1 MTSTQ
6 VKIAEKIKAH
16 KLPTAYADIV
26 NQWLSPIAHDI
37 AKAANAPKKNKNER
51 SFVLGVQGTQGSGKS
66 TASEFIQLLLQTEYQ
81 LTAVVLSIDDFYLT
95 IAERETLSQTVHP
108 LLKTRGVPGTHD
120 VDLAIQTIKQLA
132 QLTVNQS
139 TLIPR
144 FEKAIDDR
152 APQESW
158 STFTG
163 PVDVIILEGWCIGLK
178 PEQSDNL
185 TTPVNSLESQ
195 EDATGE
201 WRQFA
206 NVNLSGQYQELFSL
220 IDKQLVLN
228 APSFDCVYQ
237 WRVTQEHKLIERIK
251 QTGASSN
258 IKTLSDDDVKRFISH
273 YERLT
278 NHALKTMPKHAD
290 WCLWLSAEQT
300 IEKMTTNT
308 PQSANIDA
316 SLVITDL
323 DGTLLDHHSYSWQA
337 AAPVIDKLKKRNV
350 PIVINTSKTV
360 EEVIALQK
368 DLNITMPFIVENGSA
383 LYFPK
388 SFIADHHLNVP
399 NAIETKNYYHILFG
413 ENRKAIID
421 VVYTLKKEFD
431 FKFSGYHEWSIED
444 VMKRTGLS
452 QEAATASVNRQYSE
466 PLIWEDTE
474 AALEKFKSL
483 LKGKYLTTLK
493 GGRFLHVLGET
504 DKAKPI
510 VFLENLLASTKSEQ
524 LSVICL
530 GDSYNDA
537 EMLAVADFPV
547 WVKSPT
553 NTFPEHKG
561 ENTAFYT
568 TKLGPEGWREAIEH
582 IFSKQLDSTD

>member
-16 KLPTAYADIV
+16 KLPDTYANIV
-26 NQWLSPIAHDI
+26 NQWLSPITHDI
-37 AKAANAPKKNKNER
+37 AKAVNAPNKSKNKK
-51 SFVLGVQGTQGSGKS
+51 SFILGVQGTQGSGKS

-81 LTAVVLSIDDFYLT
+81 LTAAVLSIDDFYLT
-95 IAERETLSQTVHP
+95 IAERETLSQSVHP

-120 VDLAIQTIKQLA
+120 IDLAIQTIKELS
-132 QLTVNQS
+132 QLTDNQS

-152 APQESW
+152 APQENW

-163 PVDVIILEGWCIGLK
+163 SVDVIILEGWCIGLK

-185 TTPVNSLESQ
+185 IAPINSLENQ
-195 EDATGE
+195 EDATGA
-201 WRQFA
+201 WRQF
-206 NVNLSGQYQELFSL
+206 VNRHLSGQYQELFSL

-228 APSFDCVYQ
+228 APSFDCVYN
-237 WRVTQEHKLIERIK
+237 WRLTQEHKLIERIK
-251 QTGASSN
+251 QTGASSH
-258 IKTLSDDDVKRFISH
+258 IKTLSDDEVKRFISH

-278 NHALKTMPKHAD
+278 KHALKTMPKHAD

-308 PQSANIDA
+308 QPSANIHS

-337 AAPVIDKLKKRNV
+337 AASVINKLKEKNV

-388 SFIADHHLNVP
+388 SFVADHHLTIP
-399 NAIETKNYYHILFG
+399 NTVETKNYYYILFG

-421 VVYTLKKEFD
+421 VVYTLKQEFN
-431 FKFSGYHEWSIED
+431 FKFSGYYEWSVED
-444 VMKRTGLS
+444 VIERTGLS

-466 PLIWEDTE
+466 PLIWEDTD

-483 LKGKYLTTLK
+483 LKEKYLTTLK

-510 VFLENLLASTKSEQ
+510 VFLENLLAANKSEK
-524 LSVICL
+524 LNVICL

-553 NTFPEHKG
+553 NTFPQHKG

-568 TKLGPEGWREAIEH
+568 TKFGPEGWREAIEH
-582 IFSKQLDSTD
+582 IFSEQLYLTN

>member
-26 NQWLSPIAHDI
+26 NQWLSPITHDI
-37 AKAANAPKKNKNER
+37 AKAVNAPKKNKNKKT
-51 SFVLGVQGTQGSGKS
+51 FVLGVQGTQGSGKS

-95 IAERETLSQTVHP
+95 IAERETLGQSVHP

-120 VDLAIQTIKQLA
+120 VDLAIQTIKQLS
-132 QLTVNQS
+132 QLTTNQS

-152 APQESW
+152 APQENW

-220 IDKQLVLN
+220 INKQLVLN

-237 WRVTQEHKLIERIK
+237 WRLTQEHKLIERIK

-337 AAPVIDKLKKRNV
+337 AAPVMDQLKKRNV

-388 SFIADHHLNVP
+388 SFITDNHLNVP

-431 FKFSGYHEWSIED
+431 FKFSGYHEWSVND
-444 VMKRTGLS
+444 VINRTGLS
-452 QEAATASVNRQYSE
+452 LEAAKASVNRQYSE

-474 AALEKFKSL
+474 TALEKFKSL
-483 LKGKYLTTLK
+483 LKEKYLTTLK

-510 VFLENLLASTKSEQ
+510 VFLENLLASTKNEK
-524 LSVICL
+524 LSVVCL

-553 NTFPEHKG
+553 NSFPEHKG

-568 TKLGPEGWREAIEH
+568 NKFGPEGWREAIEH
-582 IFSKQLDSTD
+582 IFSKQLD

>member
-1 MTSTQ
+1 MTSIS
-6 VKIAEKIKAH
+6 VKIAEKIKEH
-16 KLPTAYADIV
+16 KLPATYADIV

-37 AKAANAPKKNKNER
+37 AKAVNAPKKSNNGR

-66 TASEFIQLLLQTEYQ
+66 TSSEFIQLLLQAEYQ

-95 IAERETLSQTVHP
+95 IAERATLSQSVHP

-120 VDLAIQTIKQLA
+120 VDLAIQTIKELS
-132 QLTVNQS
+132 QLTAKQS

-152 APQESW
+152 APQSHW
-158 STFTG
+158 STHTG
-163 PVDVIILEGWCIGLK
+163 CVDVIILEGWCIGLK
-178 PEQSDNL
+178 PEQPDNL
-185 TTPVNSLESQ
+185 TTPVNALESQ

-206 NVNLSGQYQELFSL
+206 HVNLSGQYQELFSL

-258 IKTLSDDDVKRFISH
+258 IKTLSDDDIKRFISH

-278 NHALKTMPKHAD
+278 NHAIQTMPKHAD

-300 IEKMTTNT
+300 IEKMTTNIR
-308 PQSANIDA
+308 PSANIDA

-337 AAPVIDKLKKRNV
+337 AAPVIDKLKKKNV

-360 EEVIALQK
+360 EEVIALQEE
-368 DLNITMPFIVENGSA
+368 LNVTMPFIVENGSA

-388 SFIADHHLNVP
+388 SFVADHYLDLP
-399 NAIETKNYYHILFG
+399 NAIETKDYYHIIFG
-413 ENRKAIID
+413 ENRHAIID
-421 VVYTLKKEFD
+421 VVYALKKEFD

-444 VMKRTGLS
+444 VMERTGLS
-452 QEAATASVNRQYSE
+452 QEAATASINRKYSE

-474 AALEKFKSL
+474 AALEKFKYL
-483 LKGKYLTTLK
+483 LNDKHLTTLK
-493 GGRFLHVLGET
+493 GGRFLHVLGKT
-504 DKAKPI
+504 NKAKPI
-510 VFLENLLASTKSEQ
+510 VFLEDVFSSKKSEK

-553 NTFPEHKG
+553 NAFPPHTS

-568 TKLGPEGWREAIEH
+568 TKFGPEGWREAIEY
-582 IFSKQLDSTD
+582 IFSDQLN

>member
-26 NQWLSPIAHDI
+26 NQWLSPITHDI
-37 AKAANAPKKNKNER
+37 AKAVNAPKKNKNKKT
-51 SFVLGVQGTQGSGKS
+51 FVLGVQGTQGSGKS

-95 IAERETLSQTVHP
+95 IAERETLGQSVHP

-120 VDLAIQTIKQLA
+120 VDLAIQTIKQLS
-132 QLTVNQS
+132 QLTTNQS

-152 APQESW
+152 APQENW

-220 IDKQLVLN
+220 INKQLVLN

-237 WRVTQEHKLIERIK
+237 WRLTQEHKLIERIK

-337 AAPVIDKLKKRNV
+337 AAPVMDQLKKRNV

-388 SFIADHHLNVP
+388 SFITDNHLNVP

-421 VVYTLKKEFD
+421 VVYTLKKEFN
-431 FKFSGYHEWSIED
+431 FKFSGYHEWSVND
-444 VMKRTGLS
+444 VINRTGLS
-452 QEAATASVNRQYSE
+452 LKAATASVNRQYSE

-483 LKGKYLTTLK
+483 LKEKYLTTLK

-510 VFLENLLASTKSEQ
+510 VFLENLLASTKNEK
-524 LSVICL
+524 LSVVCL

-553 NTFPEHKG
+553 NSFPEHKG

-568 TKLGPEGWREAIEH
+568 NKFGPEGWREAIEH
-582 IFSKQLDSTD
+582 IFSEQLD